1 MQYRRQSVTHS
12 IRSAFEIRRERTQ
25 ACDGRFI
32 TRASHGSHADVS
44 DNKLQ
49 RPGFGFV
56 WPRINLAVF
65 MCRPF
70 EREKAASGSSSR
82 VGRRGGE
89 GGGGG
94 RARATKASISDRI
107 LPLKKGGIRLVNGR
121 AAEDCSSVGY
131 IRYACPGRV
140 LFLAP
145 PWWSF
150 FFQGLNREWK
160 VHLVLKKK
168 QKVLISEII
177 TLCCVMREMV
187 VSFFFIYK
195 YRKFERK

>member
-25 ACDGRFI
+25 ACGGRFI

-82 VGRRGGE
+82 VGRRGGGG

-145 PWWSF
+145 PWWSL
-150 FFQGLNREWK
+150 FFQGLNRGWK

-168 QKVLISEII
+168 IKGDIRDYY
-177 TLCCVMREMV
+177 TLLCNERNGG
-187 VSFFFIYK
+187 FFLFYL
-195 YRKFERK
+195 

>member
-25 ACDGRFI
+25 ACGGRFI

-82 VGRRGGE
+82 VGRRGGG

-121 AAEDCSSVGY
+121 AARIVQVWVTFDT
-131 IRYACPGRV
+131 
-140 LFLAP
+140 
-145 PWWSF
+145 
-150 FFQGLNREWK
+150 
-160 VHLVLKKK
+160 LVLDEFCFWP
-168 QKVLISEII
+168 LLGGPS
-177 TLCCVMREMV
+177 
-187 VSFFFIYK
+187 SF
-195 YRKFERK
+195 RG